1 MLLLSLKNNV
11 RLKIAQKATGRYS
24 SPMAGREKATG
35 KYTTSCGEFMN

>member
-1 MLLLSLKNNV
+1 MYETKKSHK
-11 RLKIAQKATGRYS
+11 KATGRYR